1 MFDRIKRFLWVIS
14 IFTVFS
20 FSRSTVRAESGE
32 SVVVVYNSAL
42 DQSKAVAEH
51 YAKVR
56 DVPAD
61 QILGLELSTTETM
74 GRSEFR
80 NDLQKPLF
88 KFLEK
93 QKLWSVRLDSAPTT
107 NAESAPMIWRVKES
121 KIRYLVLCWGVP
133 SRIVNDPDLREQVV
147 DTLPEPLR
155 RNDAAVDSELSLL
168 PIMDLKRPISGLVQ
182 SPFYCLTNAADLNAV
197 NGILMVA
204 RLDGPTP
211 ELARG
216 LVDKAIEAER
226 DGLWGRAY
234 FDIRGVTNDFA
245 IGDQWLRKAAE
256 VAKVYG
262 FETIVDEAPQTF
274 SASFPMSQ
282 IGLYAGW
289 YDENVSGPFSRS
301 KVEFMPGAIAYHL
314 HSFSASTIRDPDKR
328 WVGPL
333 IAKGA
338 TATFGYVEE
347 PYLQFTMNV
356 GAFMERLAFLKFS
369 FGEAAYAAQPA
380 LSWQTTVIGDPLY
393 RPFARNPQSLH
404 QDLEARKSKMVEWS
418 HLRVVNLNLNSAA
431 PKNEI
436 IKYLEDFGT
445 NSAVLT
451 EKLGDVQN
459 AEGKT
464 WSAINAYTQ
473 ALDRNPSEQQELRL
487 LLELGEKLK
496 GAKQPAEALGVYK
509 QLVRKFPT
517 YPELAGIY
525 KKMADLATQS
535 GKTTEAET
543 YLQKAR

>member
-1 MFDRIKRFLWVIS
+1 MLDLMKHFLWVAGLVS
-14 IFTVFS
+14 LFVFS
-20 FSRSTVRAESGE
+20 PSRSFAESGE

-42 DQSKAVAEH
+42 EQSKAVADH

-56 DVPAD
+56 HIPEN
-61 QILGLELSTTETM
+61 QILGLDLSTTETM
-74 GRSEFR
+74 GRNEFR

-93 QKLWSVRLDSAPTT
+93 QKLWTVRLDSVPTT
-107 NAESAPMIWRVKES
+107 NGTSSGMFWRVKES

-133 SRIVNDPDLREQVV
+133 SRIVNDPDLRESVIEK
-147 DTLPEPLR
+147 LPEPLR
-155 RNDAAVDSELSLL
+155 RNDAAVDSELALL
-168 PIMDLKRPISGLVQ
+168 PSMDIKLPITGLTQ
-182 SPFYCLTNAADLNAV
+182 NPFYCVTNATDLTPV

-234 FDIRGVTNDFA
+234 FDVRGVTNDLA
-245 IGDQWLRKAAE
+245 VGDQWIRKAAD
-256 VAKVYG
+256 VAKIYG
-262 FETIVDEAPQTF
+262 FETVIDEAPQTF
-274 SASFPMSQ
+274 SSSFPMSQ

-314 HSFSASTIRDPDKR
+314 HSFSASSIRNPDKH

-347 PYLQFTMNV
+347 PYLAFTMNV
-356 GAFMERLAFLKFS
+356 GAFLERLAFLKFS
-369 FGEAAYAAQPA
+369 FGEAAYAGQPA
-380 LSWQTTVIGDPLY
+380 LSWQTTVIGDPLF
-393 RPFARNPQSLH
+393 RPFNRDPQALH
-404 QDLEARKSKMVEWS
+404 QDLEARKSKLVEWS
-418 HLRVVNLNLNSAA
+418 HLRVVNLNLNSGA

-451 EKLGDVQN
+451 EKLGDIQF
-459 AEGKT
+459 ADGKT
-464 WSAINAYTQ
+464 WSGINAYTQ

-487 LLELGEKLK
+487 LLNLGEKLQA
-496 GAKQPAEALGVYK
+496 AKQPTEALGVYK

-517 YPELAGIY
+517 YPELSVIY
-525 KKMADLATQS
+525 KKMADLATQL
-535 GKTTEAET
+535 GKTTEAES